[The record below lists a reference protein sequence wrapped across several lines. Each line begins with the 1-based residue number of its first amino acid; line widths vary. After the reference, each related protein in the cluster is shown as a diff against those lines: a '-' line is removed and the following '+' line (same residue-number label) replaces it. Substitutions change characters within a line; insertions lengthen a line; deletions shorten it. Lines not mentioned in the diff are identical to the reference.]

1 MPTWDDNE
9 SLVNPLSR
17 RAFDAADPSLEVR
30 NRRFTSKSPE
40 ATVDVAP
47 APTVPK
53 IKPVNQVKALPQ
65 RGHSISYFGLF
76 LFTIV
81 LYFRPYEFSSVLG
94 WTAGSAFWI
103 ALATLAI
110 FLPSQ
115 LALRGNLTAR
125 PAEVNLILILT
136 VLALLSI
143 PIGSNPAES
152 WTTFNDTFIKA
163 VLIFVVMINVV
174 STEHRLNGLIYLSFA
189 VSLLLSLYSIMD
201 YWNGNLSVD
210 GYRVKPMIGG
220 IFGNPNDMA
229 IHLVTMV
236 PIALGMAFGSR
247 NILKRVALL
256 VSAVLFVAAIV
267 VTYSRG
273 GFLGLVG
280 AAVVFTWVL
289 ARKKKGLGLLI
300 LFLSA
305 GALMVIAPGNY
316 LGRVLSIF
324 GLAGDPTG
332 SATARKTVLIH
343 SLIVAIRNP
352 LGVGMGNYRFMAPH
366 DAVSHNAYTQVATEM
381 GIPALI
387 VYILFMVK
395 SFRRLRQINYDD
407 SAFGK
412 RVYYL
417 SVGLQAALVGYMVS
431 SFFASVAYQWY
442 VYYLVGFSFSLWRI
456 TAFFNDKAPGAAKTQ

>member
-17 RAFDAADPSLEVR
+17 RAFEAADASVEVR
-30 NRRFTSKSPE
+30 NPRFTAKARE
-40 ATVDVAP
+40 ATVDEPLPRVPQVADKPP
-47 APTVPK
+47 A
-53 IKPVNQVKALPQ
+53 QVLALPQ
-65 RGHSISYFGLF
+65 RGHAISYFGLF

-81 LYFRPYEFSSVLG
+81 LYFRPYEFSSALK
-94 WTAGSAFWI
+94 WSAGSAFWI
-103 ALATLAI
+103 ALATVAV

-125 PAEVNLILILT
+125 PAEVNLILCLT

-163 VLIFVVMINVV
+163 VLIFIVMINVV
-174 STEHRLNGLIYLSFA
+174 TTERRLTGLIYLSFA
-189 VSLLLSLYSIMD
+189 VSILLSIYSVID
-201 YWNGNLSVD
+201 YAEGNLSVD

-236 PIALGMAFGSR
+236 PIALGMAFGSK
-247 NILKRVALL
+247 NILKRLALL
-256 VSAVLFVAAIV
+256 GAAVLFVAAIV

-273 GFLGLVG
+273 GFLGLMG
-280 AAVVFTWVL
+280 AALVFTFIL
-289 ARKKKGLGLLI
+289 GRKKKGVAIFVLILAAGLLM
-300 LFLSA
+300 A
-305 GALMVIAPGNY
+305 IAPGNY

-332 SATARKTVLIH
+332 SAAARKTVLIH

-352 LGVGMGNYRFMAPH
+352 FGVGMGNYRFMAPH

-387 VYILFMVK
+387 VYILFMVM
-395 SFRRLRQINYDD
+395 SLRRLKQIEKDD

-412 RVYYL
+412 RAYYL
-417 SVGLQAALVGYMVS
+417 SVGLRAGLVGYMIS

-442 VYYLVGFSFSLWRI
+442 VYYLVGFSFALWRI
-456 TAFFNDKAPGAAKTQ
+456 AGPGEQKRPEAVKS